1 MKKKNK
7 HDNRGTYLFKKVY
20 NLWTNAYYQKE
31 NKKKLLKWVTV
42 LFHARERHKGTQVR
56 NSSRKV
62 KNSAMIVTL
71 LSFIHWFYCYPR
83 YYKIGDTF
91 WEILRCFI
99 IINETH
105 KPKIMPINCNNLDVL
120 FGWIILHGYRVDGA
134 NLAQRY
140 NNLIQTTSSI

>member
-1 MKKKNK
+1 MTIKAHPYSKKFTIYEPMLIIKKKI
-7 HDNRGTYLFKKVY
+7 L
-20 NLWTNAYYQKE
+20 
-31 NKKKLLKWVTV
+31 KKKIYWNEYRYSFTL
-42 LFHARERHKGTQVR
+42 ERHKGIQVR
-56 NSSRKV
+56 NSSWKV

-91 WEILRCFI
+91 WEILNCFI

-140 NNLIQTTSSI
+140 NNLLQTTSSI